1 MLCRRSVT
9 AIDFHE
15 TTFLSGTNAPF
26 IAELYSRYL
35 VDPSSVDESWRRLFA
50 ELADEQAVVE
60 KDLAGPGWGRIGPRL
75 GEHAGVDHG
84 ANGRAIEA
92 GHGAS
97 DSDAKR
103 AADDTAKVVQL
114 IRSYRARGHL
124 LCNLDPLGLTSPTG
138 HADLDPATY
147 GFGEADYDRPI
158 RLGSV
163 LGPETA
169 SLRQIMAT
177 LRAAYSD
184 RMGIEYMHIDDQAQR
199 QWLQDAAERVPPAWD
214 LSADDRRMILSRLTA
229 ADTLE
234 QFLAKKYPGA
244 TRFGIEGGEVLIP
257 ALEEMALRGVTSGL
271 REMAIGIAHRGRLN
285 LLANVLNVSAAAVFA
300 EFQGTPTYPDG
311 FDALGDVKYHIGASA
326 DRQFDGHSVHLSLV
340 ANPSHLEAVDPVVL
354 GKVRAKQRQ
363 RAGVERVVGVL
374 VHGDGA
380 IAGQGIVM
388 EALQLSGLPGY
399 QTGGTIHVVLN
410 NQIGFTT
417 GSSDARSTRYASDVG
432 KMFQAPIFHVSGDD
446 PDSVVRAARIATD
459 FRQTFRKDVVIDLLC
474 YRRHGHNEGDEPA
487 FTQPSMYQAI
497 KAHPTTRQIYAQRLA
512 GDGLV
517 TDEQAAKMVS
527 EVTGHLESQ
536 FQAAKSYRS
545 NKADWLEGEWAGL
558 RAAPG
563 GEGPVATAVSLE
575 LLKEV
580 GVALTA
586 VPAGFH
592 LNPKI
597 ARQLS
602 AKRTAI
608 ETGVGIDWATG
619 EALAFGT
626 LCAEGSFVRLSGQ
639 DTVRGTFAQRHAVL
653 IDQETEERYAPLNHV
668 RAGQAPFEVLDSPL
682 SEAAVLGFEYGFSL
696 ADPSALV
703 LWEAQY
709 GDFANGAQTI
719 IDQFVTSGE
728 VKWLRMSGL
737 VLLLPHGF
745 EGQGPDHS
753 TGRPER
759 FLQLCAEDNI
769 QVCNLTTAAN
779 YFHAL
784 RRQVRREYRK
794 PLIVM
799 TPKSLLRNAEVASRL
814 EDMGPGSSFRSVI
827 GETDDLVADAD
838 VKRVILCSGKIY
850 FELRR
855 ARRERKL
862 NDIAIVRLEQLYPFP
877 ADALRAMLQ
886 RYPKAEF
893 VWCQE
898 EPENMGAWEFVDRR
912 MRRLFREMPKGQLRY
927 VGRSESA
934 APATGYPARHTTEQT
949 KVITDALA

>member
-1 MLCRRSVT
+1 MTRINFR
-9 AIDFHE
+9 E
-15 TTFLSGTNAPF
+15 TTFLGEMNAAF

-35 VDPSSVDESWRRLFA
+35 DDPSSVDESWWRLFA
-50 ELADEQAVVE
+50 ELADERSAVE
-60 KDLAGPGWGRIGPRL
+60 KDLTGPGWGRVWPRPSD
-75 GEHAGVDHG
+75 HAGVAG
-84 ANGRAIEA
+84 GTNGHTGGTQPAASGGDVSRAV
-92 GHGAS
+92 
-97 DSDAKR
+97 
-103 AADDTAKVVQL
+103 DDTARAVQL

-124 LCNLDPLGLTSPTG
+124 LCNLDPLGLTRPRRN
-138 HADLDPATY
+138 ADLDPATY
-147 GFGEADYDRPI
+147 GFGDADYDRPI

-169 SLRQIMAT
+169 TLREILAI

-184 RMGIEYMHIDDQAQR
+184 RMGIEYMHIDDSTQR
-199 QWLQDAAERVPPAWD
+199 QWLQDAAEKGGPAWV
-214 LSADDRRMILSRLTA
+214 LSADDRRMILDRLTI
-229 ADTLE
+229 ADTFE

-244 TRFGIEGGEVLIP
+244 TRFGIEGGEALIP
-257 ALEEMALRGVTSGL
+257 ALEQVALRGVASGL
-271 REMAIGIAHRGRLN
+271 QEIVIGIAHRGRLN
-285 LLANVLNVSAAAVFA
+285 LLANVLNVSTSAVFA
-300 EFQGTPTYPDG
+300 EFQGTPTYPVG
-311 FDALGDVKYHIGASA
+311 VDALGDVKYHIGAST
-326 DRQFDGHSVHLSLV
+326 DRPFNGHHVHLSLV

-363 RAGVERVVGVL
+363 RTGVGRVLGVL
-374 VHGDGA
+374 VHGDAA

-388 EALQLSGLPGY
+388 ETLQLSGLAGY
-399 QTGGTIHVVLN
+399 ETGGTIHFVLN

-417 GSSDARSTRYASDVG
+417 GAADARSTPYASDVA
-432 KMFQAPIFHVSGDD
+432 KMFQAPVFHVSGDD
-446 PDSVVRAARIATD
+446 PESVVRATQIATE
-459 FRQTFRKDVVIDLLC
+459 FRQSFRRDVVIDLVC

-487 FTQPSMYQAI
+487 FTQPSMYRAI
-497 KAHPTTRQIYAQRLA
+497 RAHPTTRQIYAQRLVR
-512 GDGLV
+512 DGLV
-517 TDEQAAKMVS
+517 TEEQAAKMV
-527 EVTGHLESQ
+527 EDVTGHLESA
-536 FQAAKSYRS
+536 FQAAKNYRP
-545 NKADWLEGEWAGL
+545 NKADWLEGQWAGL
-558 RAAPG
+558 RIPQDGDEVA
-563 GEGPVATAVSLE
+563 ATAVSLE

-580 GVALTA
+580 GAALTT
-586 VPAGFH
+586 VPAGFN
-592 LNPKI
+592 LNSKI

-602 AKRTAI
+602 ARRTAI
-608 ETGVGIDWATG
+608 ESGTGIDWATG

-626 LCAEGSFVRLSGQ
+626 LCVEGSFVRLSGQ

-653 IDQETEERYAPLNHV
+653 IDQETEERYVPLNHV

-728 VKWLRMSGL
+728 VKWLRMSG
-737 VLLLPHGF
+737 VALLLPHGF

-784 RRQVRREYRK
+784 RRQIRREYRK
-794 PLIVM
+794 PLVVM
-799 TPKSLLRNAEVASRL
+799 TPKSLLRNAEAASRL
-814 EDMGPGSSFRSVI
+814 EDLGPGSSFHPVI
-827 GETDDLVADAD
+827 GETDALVSDAD

-862 NDIAIVRLEQLYPFP
+862 TDIAVVRLEQLYPFP
-877 ADALRAMLQ
+877 GDAISATLQ
-886 RYPKAEF
+886 RYSKAEL

-898 EPENMGAWEFVDRR
+898 EPENMGAWEFVERR
-912 MRRLFREMPKGQLRY
+912 VRRLLGDTAMPNGELRY
-927 VGRSESA
+927 IGRPESA
-934 APATGYPARHTTEQT
+934 APATGYPARHNAEQT
-949 KVITDALA
+949 KVISDALA

>member
-1 MLCRRSVT
+1 MIEPAHLNLNET
-9 AIDFHE
+9 AVL
-15 TTFLSGTNAPF
+15 TGANAPF
-26 IAELYSRYL
+26 IGELYVRYL
-35 VDPSSVDESWRRLFA
+35 DDPSSVDESWWRLFA
-50 ELADEQAVVE
+50 QLADERPAIE
-60 KDLAGPGWGRIGPRL
+60 KDLVGPGWGRMRPRL
-75 GEHAGVDHG
+75 DGHADVDGG
-84 ANGRAIEA
+84 ANGRLIDVRTI
-92 GHGAS
+92 AS
-97 DSDAKR
+97 DGEVGR
-103 AADDTAKVVQL
+103 AADDTARAVQL

-124 LCNLDPLGLTSPTG
+124 LCNLDPLGLTRPDG
-138 HADLDPATY
+138 NPDLDPATY
-147 GFGEADYDRPI
+147 GFGGADYDRPI
-158 RLGSV
+158 RLGPV

-169 SLRQIMAT
+169 TLRELLAI
-177 LRAAYSD
+177 LRAAYSE
-184 RMGIEYMHIDDQAQR
+184 RLGIEYMHIEDGAQR
-199 QWLQDAAERVPPAWD
+199 QWLQDAAERAGPAWEPSVD
-214 LSADDRRMILSRLTA
+214 GRRSILDRLTV
-229 ADTLE
+229 ADTFE

-244 TRFGIEGGEVLIP
+244 TRFGLEGGEALIP
-257 ALEEMALRGVTSGL
+257 ALEEVAIRGAASGL
-271 REMAIGIAHRGRLN
+271 QEIAIGIAHRGRLN
-285 LLANVLNVSAAAVFA
+285 LLANVLNVPASAVFA
-300 EFQGTPTYPDG
+300 EFQGAPTYPDG
-311 FDALGDVKYHIGASA
+311 IDAPGDVKYHIGASV
-326 DRQFDGHSVHLSLV
+326 DRQFDGHHVHLSLV
-340 ANPSHLEAVDPVVL
+340 ANPSHLEAVNPVVL

-388 EALQLSGLPGY
+388 ETLQLSGLAGY
-399 QTGGTIHVVLN
+399 QTGGTIHFVLN

-417 GSSDARSTRYASDVG
+417 GPSDARSTRYASDVG
-432 KMFQAPIFHVSGDD
+432 KMFEAPIFHVNGDD
-446 PDSVVRAARIATD
+446 PDSVVRAARIATE
-459 FRQTFRKDVVIDLLC
+459 FRQTFRKDVVIDLVC

-487 FTQPSMYQAI
+487 FTQPSMYRAI
-497 KAHPTTRQIYAQRLA
+497 RAHPTTRQIYAQRLV

-517 TDEQAAKMVS
+517 TEEQAVKMVS
-527 EVTGHLESQ
+527 DFTGRLESE

-545 NKADWLEGEWAGL
+545 NKADWLEGQWAGL
-558 RAAPG
+558 GLPRGG
-563 GEGPVATAVSLE
+563 GEPAATAVSLE

-580 GVALTA
+580 GAALTT
-586 VPAGFH
+586 VPAGFN

-602 AKRTAI
+602 VRRAAI
-608 ETGVGIDWATG
+608 ESGTGIDWATG

-653 IDQETEERYAPLNHV
+653 IDQETEGRYVPLNHV
-668 RAGQAPFEVLDSPL
+668 RAGQASFEVLDSPL
-682 SEAAVLGFEYGFSL
+682 SEAAVLAFEYGFSL

-709 GDFANGAQTI
+709 GDFANGAQAI

-728 VKWLRMSGL
+728 AKWLRMSGL

-779 YFHAL
+779 YFHSL
-784 RRQVRREYRK
+784 RGQIRREYRK

-799 TPKSLLRNAEVASRL
+799 TPKSLLRNAEAASPL
-814 EDMGPGSSFRSVI
+814 GDMGPGSSFHPVI
-827 GETDDLVADAD
+827 GETDDLASDD
-838 VKRVILCSGKIY
+838 HVKRVILCSGKIY

-862 NDIAIVRLEQLYPFP
+862 DDIVVVRLEQVYPFP
-877 ADALRAMLQ
+877 GDALTTTLR
-886 RYPKAEF
+886 RYSKAEF

-912 MRRLFREMPKGQLRY
+912 MRRLFGGTGMQGASLRY
-927 VGRSESA
+927 VGRPEAA
-934 APATGYPARHTTEQT
+934 APATGYPAQHNAEQT
-949 KVITDALA
+949 KVISDALA